1 MSEDRSDLIR
11 QSFLR
16 QAKACADLGSP
27 FTARLCTLAAERLT
41 RDTAVGTTVL
51 RWPGNPDGTGDA
63 LALRL
68 AGTLHALVHS
78 GQDSALAAV
87 YPPHSIDDDT
97 LWAALEA
104 VMRRDEAFMLERLKS
119 APQTNEVRRS
129 SALLPGFLTIA
140 ALTGR
145 PLALSEVGASAGLNL
160 QWDRYSYQLGDF
172 RWGQASRV
180 NLAPRWEGPPPPQAT
195 IEITER
201 AGCDLNPL
209 DPSSED
215 DRLRLF
221 SYIWADQQDR
231 LDRTAAALE
240 MATDSGLKVEKA
252 DAIDWLRKRLATPR
266 PGMAHVIYHTI
277 AWQYLPAALKAE
289 GEALIA
295 DAGSR
300 ATMDAP
306 LARLQLEAD
315 GKPDGA
321 AILLTLWPTSET
333 REIGRAD
340 FHGRWVKWVGWEG
353 KRLI

>member
-11 QSFLR
+11 RSFLR

-41 RDTAVGTTVL
+41 GESSVGETVL

-68 AGTLHALVHS
+68 AGTLHALVRS
-78 GQDSALAAV
+78 GQDAALAAV
-87 YPPHSIDDDT
+87 YPPHTVDDDT
-97 LWAALEA
+97 LWAAIEA
-104 VMRRDEAFMLERLKS
+104 AMRRDEAFMLERLKS

-129 SALLPGFLTIA
+129 AALLPGFLTIA
-140 ALTGR
+140 ALTGK
-145 PLALSEVGASAGLNL
+145 PLILSEVGASAGLNL

-180 NLAPRWEGPPPPQAT
+180 DLAPRWEGPPPPQAP

-231 LDRTAAALE
+231 LDRTAAALA
-240 MATDSGLKVEKA
+240 MATESGVKVEKA
-252 DAIDWLRKRLATPR
+252 DAIDWLRHRLTTPR
-266 PGMAHVIYHTI
+266 PSMAHVIYHTI
-277 AWQYLPAALKAE
+277 AWQYLPTALKAE

-321 AILLTLWPTSET
+321 AILLTLWPTGET

-340 FHGRWVKWVGWEG
+340 FHGRWVKWVGWADSAV
-353 KRLI
+353 